1 MQTKNTPRER
11 VLKALNHIEPDR
23 VPLDFGSTQN
33 TGITTIAYE
42 NLKKHLRIDL
52 PTKTINKS
60 FALAE
65 VDEPVLE
72 RFQIDTRGV
81 MPCGSDNWQD
91 ICPAPGRYINEWGLT
106 HHQPPGLPYY
116 DVVDGPFHNELSEKA
131 IKEFAWPDPFNK
143 GRIKGIRERVRHL
156 RANTDYAI
164 VMHVAGGFI
173 TQSQYLRGLQNWLE
187 DMVVEQELLG
197 LLIDRTLQFQMD
209 LTLAML
215 EAAESE
221 VDVVHYGDDFGT
233 QNGLMF
239 SPGTY
244 RALIKPRQAKLYDLV
259 RKNSKAKILL
269 HTCGSN
275 YSIFDDLIEIGV
287 DAYNPV
293 QADAKGMEAA
303 RLKAQFGD
311 RLVFW
316 GGVDSHKVLPYGSE
330 EDVRIEVRNNI
341 DILAPSGG
349 YILNSVHNIQPDV
362 SPENICAMFDEA
374 LEYGV
379 YR

>member
-1 MQTKNTPRER
+1 MKTKNTPRER
-11 VLKALNHIEPDR
+11 VLNALNHVEPDR
-23 VPLDFGSTQN
+23 VPIDFGSTQN
-33 TGITTIAYE
+33 TGITTVAYE
-42 NLKKHLRIDL
+42 NLKKHLKIDL
-52 PTKTINKS
+52 PTVIINKS

-81 MPCGSDNWQD
+81 MPRARDDWED
-91 ICPAPGRYINEWGLT
+91 IYPSRDRYINEWGIT
-106 HHQPPGLPYY
+106 HFQPPGLPYY
-116 DVVDGPFHNELSEKA
+116 DVVDGPFHKDFSKKA
-131 IKEFAWPDPFNK
+131 IKEYAWPDAFNK

-156 RANTDYAI
+156 RAHTDYAI
-164 VMHVAGGFI
+164 VLHVMGGFI

-187 DMVVEQELLG
+187 DMLAEPELLG
-197 LLIDRTLQFQMD
+197 LLIDRTLQYQMD
-209 LTLAML
+209 LTMAML
-215 EAAESE
+215 EAAEYD

-239 SPGTY
+239 SPQTY
-244 RALIKPRQAKLYDLV
+244 RALIKPAQAKLYDLV
-259 RKNSKAKILL
+259 KKNTKAKILL

-293 QADAKGMEAA
+293 QADAKDMDAA

-316 GGVDSHKVLPYGSE
+316 GGIDSHKVLPYGSPD
-330 EDVRIEVRNNI
+330 DVRREVRHNI
-341 DILAPSGG
+341 DVLAPSGG
-349 YILNSVHNIQPDV
+349 YVLNSVHNIQPDV

-374 LEYGV
+374 VEYGV
-379 YR
+379 Y